1 MSASLKLKTVFA
13 GGSTT
18 GKTSIISVF
27 MHDNFKQHLMTTV
40 SPEKEYREIMSSS
53 QKKVKLEVWDTAGQE
68 RYRSV
73 NKIYYKEAKIAFVVY
88 DISSPKSFKE
98 AETYWI
104 PETKSVLG
112 DTASK

>member
-1 MSASLKLKTVFA
+1 
-13 GGSTT
+13 
-18 GKTSIISVF
+18 
-27 MHDNFKQHLMTTV
+27 MHDNFKQYSLTTV
-40 SPEKEYREIMSSS
+40 SPEKEYKEIMSSN
-53 QKKVKLEVWDTAGQE
+53 QKKVRLEIWDTAGQE

-88 DISSPKSFKE
+88 DISSPDSFKE
-98 AETYWI
+98 AETCWI